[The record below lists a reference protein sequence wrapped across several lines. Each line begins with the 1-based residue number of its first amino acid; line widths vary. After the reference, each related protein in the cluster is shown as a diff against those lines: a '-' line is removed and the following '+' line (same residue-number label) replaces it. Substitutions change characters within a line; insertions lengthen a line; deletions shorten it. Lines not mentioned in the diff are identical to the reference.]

1 VLRRRSAAVAL
12 ACAVVVCGCTTSAH
26 GDAPVPT
33 AAPVP
38 KAAPGS
44 TRVSASAATAP
55 TDSLGHSPDIPPSE
69 PVAPGG
75 LAVAADSDLY
85 VADQTLDV
93 IFKRSAAGIFTVF
106 AGDGSAGYSGDGGP
120 AMSTEIDYPAGMIVE
135 TDGTLLFADEMNN
148 RIRAVSPSGIIT
160 TVAGNGGAGRV
171 TSSGRATAEPVDD
184 PSDVDLDP
192 AGGFDITASA
202 QLLHV
207 DIAGNLTVLGGT
219 STLQGLAGIGGPAL
233 TGSLDGPDGVARASN
248 GGIFVSG
255 FNTKA
260 LLYITPAG
268 LLEALDQS
276 CYARGSGG
284 LRRAPDGSVVAM
296 DDETIERYR
305 GTVASSV
312 YNFGTS
318 AGVQGDGFQPNGLA
332 VAPDGSIWVS
342 TDASNGWATA
352 PALARIDPTG
362 HVVLAWRGLAQ

>member
-1 VLRRRSAAVAL
+1 MWARRWLAVGL
-12 ACAVVVCGCTTSAH
+12 TCAVMACGCTTSAH
-26 GDAPVPT
+26 GPVSVSSVPT
-33 AAPVP
+33 E
-38 KAAPGS
+38 
-44 TRVSASAATAP
+44 P

-75 LAVAADSDLY
+75 LAVAADGDLY

-93 IFKRSAAGIFTVF
+93 IFRRSDAGVFTVF
-106 AGDGSAGYSGDGGP
+106 AGDGTPGYAGDGGP
-120 AMSTEIDYPAGMIVE
+120 AIATEINYPAGMIVE
-135 TDGTLLFADEMNN
+135 PDGTLLFADEMNN

-160 TVAGNGGAGRV
+160 TVAGNGGAGPV
-171 TSSGRATAEPVDD
+171 TASGRAAAEPVDD

-260 LLYITPAG
+260 LLYITPGGILA
-268 LLEALDQS
+268 ALDQS
-276 CYARGSGG
+276 FYARGSGG

-305 GTVASSV
+305 GTVASTV
-312 YNFGTS
+312 YTFGT
-318 AGVQGDGFQPNGLA
+318 GPVVQGDGFQPNGLA
-332 VAPDGSIWVS
+332 VAPDGSIWLS
-342 TDASNGWATA
+342 TDAGNGWATA
-352 PALARIDPTG
+352 PALARIDPSG
-362 HVVLAWRGLAQ
+362 QLSLAWRGLAR